1 MLERN
6 PINQSILSNGVEY
19 IYPITD
25 FFYTDVSER
34 NVLNTTALVNQNPNG
49 VRFNIPSFIDANITR
64 MKTVFIT
71 DLVMYLLAIDSN
83 DEGYKLPV
91 KELAW
96 GDIYSP
102 GSSYDFSVDGQYK
115 GLSFT
120 KKLNSQAITGSV
132 SKLEAVLGLS
142 IMYIADY
149 SPFIPNPIFVPDTS
163 QSNWQIQ
170 AKLLM
175 KIQQIV
181 I

>member
-6 PINQSILSNGVEY
+6 PINQSILSNGIEY
-19 IYPITD
+19 VYPITD
-25 FFYTDVSER
+25 FFYTAASER
-34 NVLNTTALVNQNPNG
+34 NVLNTNGLVSQNPNG

-64 MKTVFIT
+64 MKTVIIT

-83 DEGYKLPV
+83 DESYKLPV

-102 GSSYDFSVDGQYK
+102 GSSYDMAVDGQYK

-120 KKLNSQAITGSV
+120 KQLNSQAITGSV
-132 SKLEAVLGLS
+132 SKLDAVLGLS
-142 IMYIADY
+142 VMYAADY

-163 QSNWQIQ
+163 QSNWTIE
-170 AKLLM
+170 AKLFM
-175 KIQQIV
+175 KVQQI
-181 I
+181 II